1 MAKQPAQSVPE
12 AQLRKG
18 LSPTVKLTLLVIP
31 LVVIVTGWVFWQELQ
46 QSPTRQAGVTIPPYE
61 VITIRLSTDPFP
73 ALATGTVQMTLRLQA
88 AGGQMPM
95 VERVSYTYGPV
106 DGDEV
111 FAGQAQTMGT
121 DMYHGPL
128 RFTRTGDWWIKVKV
142 ENRGVS
148 DEATFT
154 IPVKPAL

>member
-1 MAKQPAQSVPE
+1 MTKQAAQPVPE
-12 AQLRKG
+12 AQSCKG
-18 LSPTVKLTLLVIP
+18 LSPTIKLTLLVIP
-31 LVVIVTGWVFWQELQ
+31 LVIIVTGWVFWQQLQ
-46 QSPTRQAGVTIPPYE
+46 QSPIRQAGVNIPPYG

-88 AGGQMPM
+88 AGGQMAM
-95 VERVSYTYGPV
+95 IEGVSYTYGPV

-111 FAGQAQTMGT
+111 FQGETQEMG
-121 DMYHGPL
+121 MEMFHGPL
-128 RFTRTGDWWIKVKV
+128 RFTRTGDWWVKV
-142 ENRGVS
+142 RVENQGVS